1 MPAASCWLRDS
12 TTTKRGNITCIF
24 IYSPLNVDFST
35 LGFHHGS
42 TSGPL
47 QIGIVC

>member
-1 MPAASCWLRDS
+1 MPAASCWLSDS
-12 TTTKRGNITCIF
+12 VTTKRGNITSIRP
-24 IYSPLNVDFST
+24 PLHVEFST